1 MAIQFY
7 ENDIRVSVLKRQ
19 STRDNLM
26 KVVHSLGY
34 KGAEI
39 NYIFCSDDTLIEINR
54 RYLAHDTYTDI
65 ITFDYTK
72 MEYSDGKNA
81 ALVSPSDRSEILD
94 SRDDPRGN
102 FSVDSPEISDE
113 QFMSLM
119 QDQLA
124 SEMRDEFGLVGDIYI
139 SYDRVKENAK
149 LFHVKHVDELNRVL
163 IHGILHLAGYKDKTP
178 EEEKKMHE
186 MEDLMLETCFD
197 GYKK

>member
-1 MAIQFY
+1 MAIQFH

-19 STRDNLM
+19 LTRDNLM

-39 NYIFCSDDTLIEINR
+39 NYIFCSDETLIEINR
-54 RYLAHDTYTDI
+54 RYLDHDTYTDI

-72 MEYSDGKNA
+72 MEYSDGKDDVPVNSSSFEE
-81 ALVSPSDRSEILD
+81 VSDVLD
-94 SRDDPRGN
+94 ES
-102 FSVDSPEISDE
+102 FEISDE
-113 QFMSLM
+113 QFMNLM
-119 QDQLA
+119 QTQLA
-124 SEMRDEFGLVGDIYI
+124 SEMRDEFGLAGDIYI

-149 LFHVKHVDELNRVL
+149 LFHVKHIDELNRVL
-163 IHGILHLAGYKDKTP
+163 VHGILHLAGYKDKTP
-178 EEEKKMHE
+178 AEEKKMHE

>member
-1 MAIQFY
+1 MAIQFH

-19 STRDNLM
+19 LTRDNLM

-39 NYIFCSDDTLIEINR
+39 NYIFCSDETLIEINR
-54 RYLAHDTYTDI
+54 RYLDHDTYTDI

-72 MEYSDGKNA
+72 MEYSDGKDDIPVNSSSFEEVSD
-81 ALVSPSDRSEILD
+81 ALDESFEI
-94 SRDDPRGN
+94 P
-102 FSVDSPEISDE
+102 DE
-113 QFMSLM
+113 QFMNLM
-119 QDQLA
+119 QTQLA
-124 SEMRDEFGLVGDIYI
+124 SEMRDEFGLAGDIYI

-149 LFHVKHVDELNRVL
+149 LFHVKHIDELNRVL
-163 IHGILHLAGYKDKTP
+163 VHGILHLAGYKDKTP
-178 EEEKKMHE
+178 AEEKKMHE

>member
-1 MAIQFY
+1 MAIQFH

-19 STRDNLM
+19 LTRDNLM

-39 NYIFCSDDTLIEINR
+39 NYIFCSDETLIEINR
-54 RYLAHDTYTDI
+54 RYLDHDTYTDI

-72 MEYSDGKNA
+72 MEYSDGKDDVPVNSSSFEE
-81 ALVSPSDRSEILD
+81 VSDVLD
-94 SRDDPRGN
+94 ESL
-102 FSVDSPEISDE
+102 EISDE
-113 QFMSLM
+113 QFMNLM
-119 QDQLA
+119 QTQLA
-124 SEMRDEFGLVGDIYI
+124 SEMRDEFGLAGDIYI

-149 LFHVKHVDELNRVL
+149 LFHVKHIDELNRVL
-163 IHGILHLAGYKDKTP
+163 VHGILHLAGYKDKTP
-178 EEEKKMHE
+178 AEEKKMHE